1 MAEIKKLNRDELEKM
16 SETERKNYYK
26 KYIDSLLLEEKQIKR
41 ELVVKAK
48 AKEIADRKKINHAMF
63 LVAGELFTNLDV
75 AVPFLKDLASKTR
88 FTARHTEDLNLL
100 MEAKGLANVVKF
112 IPCLETKKDKDKAK
126 EEDKEKGND
135 EKAENVE
142 ETPSESKE

>member
-1 MAEIKKLNRDELEKM
+1 MAEFKKLDRGELEKM

-26 KYIDSLLLEEKQIKR
+26 KYIDSLLLEEKQIQR

-48 AKEIADRKKINHAMF
+48 EKEIANRKKINHAMF
-63 LVAGELFTNLDV
+63 LVAGELFNSEH
-75 AVPFLKDLASKTR
+75 AVPFLKDLASTTR

-100 MEAKGLANVVKF
+100 MEAKGLSNIIKF

-126 EEDKEKGND
+126 EEDKEKDND